1 MNMTRRG
8 FGIAGSLDHGIVAD
22 LATAAESKGWD
33 AFWANDTPGAE
44 GLASLSAAAR
54 VTERIDL
61 GVGVIPVD
69 RTPVSQIAAR
79 LRELDLPLDR
89 VIVGI
94 GSGGVRKGSI
104 ELMRAAVVELR
115 DLVPVRVY
123 IGALGPAMCRLTG
136 EVADGVLL
144 NWLTPRR
151 AHASGELIR
160 AVAAEAGRPVPAI
173 AAYVRVAQ
181 DSGRERLATEA
192 DRYTSFPQYGA
203 HFARMG
209 VPAIETTVSG
219 SDADIQGGLAAFDDK
234 VDEVILR
241 AIVADETAQAYLALL
256 DAATSESQT

>member
-1 MNMTRRG
+1 MARRG
-8 FGIAGSLDHGIVAD
+8 FGIAGALDHGIVSH
-22 LATAAESKGWD
+22 LASAAERKGWD
-33 AFWANDTPGAE
+33 AFWANDTPGGE
-44 GLASLSAAAR
+44 GLASLAAAAR
-54 VTERIDL
+54 ATERIDL
-61 GVGVIPVD
+61 GVGVIAVD
-69 RTPVSQIAAR
+69 RISPTQIAGR

-104 ELMRAAVVELR
+104 ALMRAAVAELR
-115 DLVPVRVY
+115 ELAPVRIY
-123 IGALGPAMCRLTG
+123 IGALGPAMCRLSG

-144 NWLTPRR
+144 NWLTPEQ
-151 AHASGELIR
+151 AQASGEEIR
-160 AVAAEAGRPVPAI
+160 AVASEVGRPVPEI

-181 DSGRERLATEA
+181 ASGRARLAIEA

-219 SDADIQGGLAAFDDK
+219 TDSEIQSGLAAFEGK

-241 AIVADETAQAYLALL
+241 AIVADETLDAYLALL
-256 DAATSESQT
+256 DAGTSG

>member
-1 MNMTRRG
+1 MARRG
-8 FGIAGSLDHGIVAD
+8 FGIAGTLDHEVVRG
-22 LATAAESKGWD
+22 LAAAVERNGWD
-33 AFWANDTPGAE
+33 AFWANDTPGGD
-44 GLASLSAAAR
+44 GLASLAVAAS
-54 VTERIDL
+54 VTERVAL

-69 RTPVSQIAAR
+69 RMPASQIAAR

-94 GSGGVRKGSI
+94 GSGSTRKGAI
-104 ELMRAAVVELR
+104 ARVRAAVVELR
-115 DLVPVRVY
+115 ELVPVRIS

-144 NWLTPRR
+144 NWLTPEQARE
-151 AHASGELIR
+151 SGETIR
-160 AVAAEAGRPVPAI
+160 EVAVVAGRPVPAI

-181 DSGRERLATEA
+181 PSGRDRLAVEA
-192 DRYTSFPQYGA
+192 DRYASFPQYGA

-219 SDADIQGGLAAFDDK
+219 TDTEIQNGLSAFDDM

-241 AIVADETAQAYLALL
+241 AIVADESLAAYLSLL
-256 DAATSESQT
+256 DAATTDSQT